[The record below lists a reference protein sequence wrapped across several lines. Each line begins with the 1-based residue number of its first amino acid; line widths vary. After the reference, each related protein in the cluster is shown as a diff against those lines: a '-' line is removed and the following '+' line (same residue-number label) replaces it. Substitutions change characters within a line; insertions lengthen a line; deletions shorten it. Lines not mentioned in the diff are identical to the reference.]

1 MSKVEE
7 TEEGVRVRMVYT
19 EAEEVR
25 PTEQLSALCF

>member
-19 EAEEVR
+19 EAEEVSS
-25 PTEQLSALCF
+25 TEQVAL